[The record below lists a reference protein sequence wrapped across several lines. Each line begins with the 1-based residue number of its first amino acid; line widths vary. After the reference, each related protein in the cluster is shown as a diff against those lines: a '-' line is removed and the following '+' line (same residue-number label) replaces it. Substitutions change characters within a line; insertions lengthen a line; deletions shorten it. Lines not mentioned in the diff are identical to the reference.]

1 MPRRSSTAATS
12 AFSARVGQGS
22 SRDAGRDIS
31 THSATVT
38 GKFQL
43 TVSSCGT

>member
-1 MPRRSSTAATS
+1 MPSRSSTSPTRCR
-12 AFSARVGQGS
+12 SARVDQGS
-22 SRDAGRDIS
+22 QRSLRTIS

-38 GKFQL
+38 GKVQL